1 MIILLKKF
9 AELKNGITFVSTKTK
24 TTKKM
29 ENLAYQA
36 WDSNGKYIGIFHAE
50 NIIDAKKKASQL
62 PENKGRTLG
71 PVKRFYLRG
80 QRASS
85 GN

>member
-1 MIILLKKF
+1 
-9 AELKNGITFVSTKTK
+9 
-24 TTKKM
+24 M